1 MKKVLLSLV
10 IMSALVACTSQETKT
25 SNCDSTCVDSL
36 KVDSSVV
43 APKDSVKVD
52 STVVEGKK

>member
-1 MKKVLLSLV
+1 MKKVILSLV

-36 KVDSSVV
+36 KVDSAVV
-43 APKDSVKVD
+43 APKDSTKATPTLLE
-52 STVVEGKK
+52 SKK